1 MSEKPNTRQQLIE
14 ATMAAIAYGGE
25 SSVRVSAIAT
35 AVGVKEPSVYHFF
48 KNRDALVEAAQIE
61 RYRLSYSEMMVPF
74 EMAAAMSETREEF
87 ESAVRKVFAL
97 VYTPE
102 RVPIR
107 SVRKNVLGAAQ
118 SSEVIAKAVGE
129 INHEAAL
136 ALARVMSFGQ
146 ERGWISKDLDALAL
160 AYWGIGQLNGRVIA
174 EMNSDLVNLD
184 EWDKV
189 SVEAVLAVYRY
200 KAPK

>member
-1 MSEKPNTRQQLIE
+1 MSEKPGTRQQLIE
-14 ATMAAIAYGGE
+14 ATIAAIAYGGE

-61 RYRLSYSEMMVPF
+61 RYSRSYTEMIVPF

-87 ESAVRKVFAL
+87 ERAIRKIFSL
-97 VYTPE
+97 VYAPE
-102 RVPIR
+102 RVEIR
-107 SVRKNVLGAAQ
+107 SVRKNVMGAAQ
-118 SSEVIAKAVGE
+118 SSEAIAKAISE
-129 INHEAAL
+129 INHETAST
-136 ALARVMSFGQ
+136 LARVMAFGQ
-146 ERGWISKDLDALAL
+146 EHGWVTKDLDPMAL
-160 AYWGIGQLNGRVIA
+160 AYWGIGQINGRVMA
-174 EMNSDLVNLD
+174 EMNSGLVNLA

-189 SVEAVLAVYRY
+189 SIEAVLAIYRY

>member
-1 MSEKPNTRQQLIE
+1 MSEKPNTRQQLID
-14 ATMAAIAYGGE
+14 ATMAAIAHGGE

-61 RYRLSYSEMMVPF
+61 RYRLSYVELMVPF

-146 ERGWISKDLDALAL
+146 ERGWISKDVDALAL

>member
-1 MSEKPNTRQQLIE
+1 
-14 ATMAAIAYGGE
+14 
-25 SSVRVSAIAT
+25 VSAIAT

-61 RYRLSYSEMMVPF
+61 RYRLSYTEMMVPF

>member
-1 MSEKPNTRQQLIE
+1 MSEKPNTRQQLIN

-61 RYRLSYSEMMVPF
+61 RYRLSYTEMMVPF

-97 VYTPE
+97 VYSPE

-107 SVRKNVLGAAQ
+107 SIRENVMGAAQ
-118 SSEVIAKAVGE
+118 SSEVIAKAINE
-129 INHEAAL
+129 INHEVAL

-146 ERGWISKDLDALAL
+146 ERGWISKDVDALAL

-174 EMNSDLVNLD
+174 EMNSDLVSLD
-184 EWDKV
+184 EWNKV
-189 SVEAVLAVYRY
+189 SVEAVLAIYRY

>member
-1 MSEKPNTRQQLIE
+1 MSEKPNTRQQLID
-14 ATMAAIAYGGE
+14 ATMAAIARGGE

-61 RYRLSYSEMMVPF
+61 RYRLSYTEMMVPF

-146 ERGWISKDLDALAL
+146 ERGWISKDVDALAL

-174 EMNSDLVNLD
+174 EMNSDLVSLD
-184 EWDKV
+184 EWNKV

>member
-1 MSEKPNTRQQLIE
+1 MSEKPGTRQQLVE

-61 RYRLSYSEMMVPF
+61 RYRRSYLEMIVPF
-74 EMAAAMSETREEF
+74 EMAAEMSETAEEF
-87 ESAVRKVFAL
+87 ERAVRKIFSL
-97 VYTPE
+97 VYAPE
-102 RVPIR
+102 RVEIR
-107 SVRKNVLGAAQ
+107 SIRKNVMGAAQ
-118 SSEVIAKAVGE
+118 SSEAIAKAISE
-129 INHEAAL
+129 INHESAST
-136 ALARVMSFGQ
+136 LARVMVFGQ
-146 ERGWISKDLDALAL
+146 ERGWVTKDLDPMAL
-160 AYWGIGQLNGRVIA
+160 AYWGIGQLNGRVMA
-174 EMNSDLVNLD
+174 EMNAGLVSLA

-189 SVEAVLAVYRY
+189 SVEAVLGVYRY

>member
-1 MSEKPNTRQQLIE
+1 MSEKPNTRQQLIN

-61 RYRLSYSEMMVPF
+61 RYRLSYTEMMVPF

>member
-1 MSEKPNTRQQLIE
+1 MSEKPNTRQQLIN

-61 RYRLSYSEMMVPF
+61 RYRLSYAEMMVPF

-97 VYTPE
+97 VYSPE

-107 SVRKNVLGAAQ
+107 SVRMNVMGAAQ

-174 EMNSDLVNLD
+174 EMNSGLVSLD
-184 EWDKV
+184 QWDKV
-189 SVEAVLAVYRY
+189 SIEAVLAVYRY

>member
-1 MSEKPNTRQQLIE
+1 MSEKPGTRQQLIE
-14 ATMAAIAYGGE
+14 ATIAAIAYGGE

-61 RYRLSYSEMMVPF
+61 RYRRSYSEMIVPF

-87 ESAVRKVFAL
+87 ERAIRKIFSL
-97 VYTPE
+97 VYAPE
-102 RVPIR
+102 RVEIR
-107 SVRKNVLGAAQ
+107 SVRKNVMGAAQ
-118 SSEVIAKAVGE
+118 SSEAIAKAISE
-129 INHEAAL
+129 INHETAST
-136 ALARVMSFGQ
+136 LARVMAFGQ
-146 ERGWISKDLDALAL
+146 EHGWVTKDLDPMAL
-160 AYWGIGQLNGRVIA
+160 AYWGIGQINGRVMA
-174 EMNSDLVNLD
+174 EKNSGRVNLA

-189 SVEAVLAVYRY
+189 SIEAVLAIYRY

>member
-1 MSEKPNTRQQLIE
+1 MSEKPNTRQQLIN

-61 RYRLSYSEMMVPF
+61 RYRLSYTEMMVPF

-87 ESAVRKVFAL
+87 ESAVRKVCAL

>member
-1 MSEKPNTRQQLIE
+1 M
-14 ATMAAIAYGGE
+14 
-25 SSVRVSAIAT
+25 RVSAIAT

-61 RYRLSYSEMMVPF
+61 RYRLSYTEMMVPF

-97 VYTPE
+97 VYSPE

-107 SVRKNVLGAAQ
+107 SIRENVMGAAQ
-118 SSEVIAKAVGE
+118 SSEVIAKAINE
-129 INHEAAL
+129 INHEVAL

-146 ERGWISKDLDALAL
+146 ERGWISKDVDALAL

-174 EMNSDLVNLD
+174 EMNSDLVSLD
-184 EWDKV
+184 EWNKV
-189 SVEAVLAVYRY
+189 SVEAVLAIYRY

>member
-1 MSEKPNTRQQLIE
+1 M
-14 ATMAAIAYGGE
+14 
-25 SSVRVSAIAT
+25 
-35 AVGVKEPSVYHFF
+35 
-48 KNRDALVEAAQIE
+48 
-61 RYRLSYSEMMVPF
+61 
-74 EMAAAMSETREEF
+74 
-87 ESAVRKVFAL
+87 
-97 VYTPE
+97 
-102 RVPIR
+102 
-107 SVRKNVLGAAQ
+107 GAAQ
-118 SSEVIAKAVGE
+118 SSEVIAKAINE
-129 INHEAAL
+129 INHEVAL

-146 ERGWISKDLDALAL
+146 ERGWISKDVDALAL

>member
-61 RYRLSYSEMMVPF
+61 RYRRSYSEMIVPF
-74 EMAAAMSETREEF
+74 EMAAEMSETQEEF
-87 ESAVRKVFAL
+87 ESAVRKVFSL
-97 VYTPE
+97 VYSSE
-102 RVPIR
+102 RIEIR
-107 SVRKNVLGAAQ
+107 SIRKNVMGAAQ
-118 SSEVIAKAVGE
+118 SSEVIAKAISE